1 LSQVTA
7 FKNILD
13 INGGTKVFAVIGD
26 PVEHS
31 SSPGLWNRAF
41 CDLSYNAVYVAM
53 RVRINHLKTAL
64 LGLQAANVAGINLT
78 MPHKIEA
85 VKYCTQLHSPADS
98 LGSIN
103 TLWFKQDGMHGYNTD
118 ATGFLRLLKNCS
130 KAGSCK
136 KALVLGAGGAARAVI
151 WALGQ
156 YGIKNIKQI
165 SRKKSEGLEFLK
177 KSIEFK
183 NFGWHEK
190 NFKELVSDSHLIVN
204 ATPIGLKNN
213 DSLGLLTD
221 NLCADKLYIDLNY
234 NLGSRLLA
242 DARSSGCEVVDGRE
256 LLLLQAADSF
266 GLMTGLK
273 PSEKIMRSCLF

>member
-64 LGLQAANVAGINLT
+64 LGLRAANVAGINLT

-151 WALGQ
+151 WAFSKVIGAIIISKPKTISDLFL
-156 YGIKNIKQI
+156 IKPEILI
-165 SRKKSEGLEFLK
+165 LFLP
-177 KSIEFK
+177 F
-183 NFGWHEK
+183 
-190 NFKELVSDSHLIVN
+190 LIN
-204 ATPIGLKNN
+204 
-213 DSLGLLTD
+213 
-221 NLCADKLYIDLNY
+221 
-234 NLGSRLLA
+234 R
-242 DARSSGCEVVDGRE
+242 
-256 LLLLQAADSF
+256 F
-266 GLMTGLK
+266 
-273 PSEKIMRSCLF
+273 LFFIT